1 MTREWFEDNIND
13 FDDLIGFCDENGC
26 DVLEGLHPEDDF
38 DQYVCDDIRNA
49 TGHDYWTEIR
59 SELNRIYDEHG
70 GDYFFYNGEFDYV
83 WISSDYDFEEYK
95 GRVIDWAEYEDFFE
109 PEFEEDDDEEEPEE
123 ELTHED
129 DSFETPDLTSL
140 FGL

>member
-1 MTREWFEDNIND
+1 MTREWFEYNIND
-13 FDDLIGFCDENGC
+13 FDDLIDFCDENGC
-26 DVLEGLHPEDDF
+26 DVLEGLHPGDDF

-49 TGHDYWTEIR
+49 IGHEYWTEIR

-70 GDYFFYNGEFDYV
+70 GDYFFYNGEFDYIWV
-83 WISSDYDFEEYK
+83 SSDYDFEEYK
-95 GRVIDWAEYEDFFE
+95 SRVIDWAEYEDFFE
-109 PEFEEDDDEEEPEE
+109 PEYEDDDDEEGYDEEPAR
-123 ELTHED
+123 ED